1 MNRLPEIGD
10 HVWRVEVDGKTV
22 AFDGFVIG
30 TPSAGVTVVVP
41 RNQPLATT
49 DSMGCPA
56 SAGSLRIDTLLLVRH
71 LHGWRWVP
79 REFRPEV
86 RPGDVLVETVP
97 HGGMVDSLGELLV
110 GRETAYGWGCTSVAH
125 GWRVVVAHADAARA
139 IAGIDGWRWIPAGW
153 PGEPRGAAP

>member
-1 MNRLPEIGD
+1 MSRLPEVGD

-41 RNQPLATT
+41 RNQSLATT
-49 DSMGCPA
+49 DSMGCLA

-97 HGGMVDSLGELLV
+97 GGAGKLLV
-110 GRETAYGWGCTSVAH
+110 GRETAHGWECTSVAQ
-125 GWRVVVAHADAARA
+125 GWRVVVVHADVARA
-139 IAGIDGWRWIPAGW
+139 IAGLDGWRWIPAGW
-153 PGEPRGAAP
+153 PGEPSGVTP